1 MPIVDDIRT
10 DRAQPT
16 ATVAIDRLGGD
27 PVDFTHLHGLVLD
40 GPDASAPSRA
50 SLVVQAAAKRAADVV
65 VAGTVLLLSLPLIA
79 VVSLLILLD
88 SRGPVFYRAA
98 RVGRGGRE
106 LRMLKFRKMHHD
118 ASGAPLTM
126 SQDARFTR
134 IGALLA
140 RTKIDELPQLW
151 HVLRGHMS
159 LIGPRPEDPAFVAER
174 AAEYRQILAV
184 RPGITGL
191 SQIAFAEE
199 SEILDK
205 VDPMSHYR
213 SAIFPQKIALDRLYA
228 SRPTLRMDVA
238 ILFWTLAAVLLRRQV
253 AVHRESGRMN
263 LRRR

>member
-1 MPIVDDIRT
+1 MPVVGDIRAERT
-10 DRAQPT
+10 QSQA
-16 ATVAIDRLGGD
+16 AIALEALPGEGL
-27 PVDFTHLHGLVLD
+27 DFTQVHGYVVDLQVD
-40 GPDASAPSRA
+40 VPSRA
-50 SLVVQAAAKRAADVV
+50 SMLVQRALKRGVDVL
-65 VAGTVLLLSLPLIA
+65 VATTVLVLTVPLVA
-79 VVSLLILLD
+79 LVALLIVLD

-106 LRMLKFRKMHHD
+106 LRMLKFRKMHHN

-126 SQDARFTR
+126 SEDARFTR
-134 IGALLA
+134 IGGLLA

-151 HVLRGHMS
+151 HVLRGEMS

-174 AAEYRQILAV
+174 ATEYRHILAV

-205 VDPMSHYR
+205 IDPMAHYR
-213 SAIFPQKIALDRLYA
+213 SRIFPQKIRLDRLYA
-228 SRPTLRMDVA
+228 SRPTLRMDFS